1 MIKSTKVSEIMSNN
15 IIVANESHK
24 FSQVCR
30 LFLEFNLH
38 HLPVVDAN
46 NKIIGIISSSDALR
60 LYCYESPIIGSADP
74 DVLDSKLPLS
84 GMMTPNPFTIS
95 ADDTIGYAAE
105 MMVKYHVQSLPVAD
119 ESGVVIGIVTS
130 RDLVKEFALYG

>member
-30 LFLEFNLH
+30 LFLEFSLH
-38 HLPVVDAN
+38 HLPVVN
-46 NKIIGIISSSDALR
+46 SENKVIGIISSSDALR
-60 LYCYESPIIGSADP
+60 IYCYESPIIGTTDP

-84 GMMTPNPFTIS
+84 GMMTTNPFTINT
-95 ADDTIGYAAE
+95 DDTIGYAAE
-105 MMVKYHVQSLPVAD
+105 MMVKHGVQSLPVVN
-119 ESGVVIGIVTS
+119 ESGTIVGIVTS